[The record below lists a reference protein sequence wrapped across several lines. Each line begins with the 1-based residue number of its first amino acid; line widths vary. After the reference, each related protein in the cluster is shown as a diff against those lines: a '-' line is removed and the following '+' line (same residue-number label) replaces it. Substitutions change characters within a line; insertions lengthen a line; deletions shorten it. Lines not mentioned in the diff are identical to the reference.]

1 MIRSGKRVGLD
12 AVAASAF
19 GLYDGKKA
27 EHRSLRPE
35 PPQSSFRILKSSFEI
50 GLEDQEIGL
59 MGKKV
64 GWYMPMPSKGPTYIL
79 RTSRTAGPP

>member
-1 MIRSGKRVGLD
+1 LIRSGKRVGLD

-35 PPQSSFRILKSSFEI
+35 PPQSSFRISKSSFEI
-50 GLEDQEIGL
+50 GLGDQEISL

-64 GWYMPMPSKGPTYIL
+64 GWCMPMRSKSLTF
-79 RTSRTAGPP
+79 